1 MQRWADDGP
10 VEPELTEEKCHEDHD
25 EHRLHPGRSPQRFL
39 GLPDLKPMQEKLI
52 QEMQE
57 RLMAGMQA
65 ADPQELLKSW
75 FPATTGFDQMQ
86 AFFAQLAGTKPK

>member
-1 MQRWADDGP
+1 MKITMNIDCT
-10 VEPELTEEKCHEDHD
+10 PEEA
-25 EHRLHPGRSPQRFL
+25 RSFL
-39 GLPDLKPMQEKLI
+39 GLPDLKPMQDRLM

-57 RLMAGMQA
+57 RMMTGMQA

-75 FPATTGFDQMQ
+75 FPAAPGFDQMQ

>member
-1 MQRWADDGP
+1 MKITMNIDCT
-10 VEPELTEEKCHEDHD
+10 PEEA
-25 EHRLHPGRSPQRFL
+25 RSFL
-39 GLPDLKPMQEKLI
+39 GLPDLKPMQDWLM

-57 RLMAGMQA
+57 RMMTGMQA

>member
-1 MQRWADDGP
+1 MKITMNIDCT
-10 VEPELTEEKCHEDHD
+10 PEEA
-25 EHRLHPGRSPQRFL
+25 RSFL
-39 GLPDLKPMQEKLI
+39 GLPDLKPMQDRLM

-57 RLMAGMQA
+57 RMMTGMQA

-75 FPATTGFDQMQ
+75 FPAATGFDQMQ

>member
-1 MQRWADDGP
+1 MKITMNIDCT
-10 VEPELTEEKCHEDHD
+10 PEEA
-25 EHRLHPGRSPQRFL
+25 RSFL
-39 GLPDLKPMQEKLI
+39 GLPDLKPIQDRLM

-57 RLMAGMQA
+57 RMMTGMQA

>member
-1 MQRWADDGP
+1 MKITMNIDCT
-10 VEPELTEEKCHEDHD
+10 PEEA
-25 EHRLHPGRSPQRFL
+25 RSFL
-39 GLPDLKPMQEKLI
+39 GLPDLKPMQDRLM

-57 RLMAGMQA
+57 RMMTSMQA

-75 FPATTGFDQMQ
+75 FPAATGFDQMQ

>member
-1 MQRWADDGP
+1 MKITMNIDCT
-10 VEPELTEEKCHEDHD
+10 PEEA
-25 EHRLHPGRSPQRFL
+25 RSFL

-57 RLMAGMQA
+57 RLMASMQA

>member
-1 MQRWADDGP
+1 MKITMNIDCT
-10 VEPELTEEKCHEDHD
+10 PEEA
-25 EHRLHPGRSPQRFL
+25 RSFL
-39 GLPDLKPMQEKLI
+39 GLPDLKPMQDRLM

-57 RLMAGMQA
+57 RMMTGMQA

>member
-1 MQRWADDGP
+1 VKITMNIDCT
-10 VEPELTEEKCHEDHD
+10 PEEA
-25 EHRLHPGRSPQRFL
+25 RSFL
-39 GLPDLKPMQEKLI
+39 GLPDLKPIQDRLM

-57 RLMAGMQA
+57 RMMTGMQA

>member
-1 MQRWADDGP
+1 MKISMNIDCTP
-10 VEPELTEEKCHEDHD
+10 D
-25 EHRLHPGRSPQRFL
+25 EARSFL
-39 GLPDLKPMQEKLI
+39 GLPDLKPMQENLI

-75 FPATTGFDQMQ
+75 FPATTGFDPMH
-86 AFFAQLAGTKPK
+86 AFFAQLAGTTPK